1 MDQIILAGAVDIHPP
16 AAPPSTLAPHFSW
29 LFIVSVIHCNHM
41 IIPHLFDFEEEED
54 DGEPEEGTWLRVE
67 NSK

>member
-1 MDQIILAGAVDIHPP
+1 
-16 AAPPSTLAPHFSW
+16 
-29 LFIVSVIHCNHM
+29 M
-41 IIPHLFDFEEEED
+41 IIPHLFDFEEEE

>member
-1 MDQIILAGAVDIHPP
+1 MDQIILAGVVDILTPL
-16 AAPPSTLAPHFSW
+16 TLAPHFSW

-54 DGEPEEGTWLRVE
+54 GEPEEGTWLRVE